1 MKRQG
6 VLYDTGRVL
15 YLRWRPVF
23 DPDAVRRD
31 LRVIR
36 DELHCTAVRVCG
48 RDVDRLTFAAQE
60 ALRLGLE
67 VWFSPELW
75 DRSWRTVVRYLGPA
89 AARAEQ
95 LRRRH
100 PDRVVLSVA
109 SEATM
114 FVRGIVPG
122 LTFQG
127 RARRVE
133 QVVRAGRHAAPL
145 TQFLDAAERAARR
158 EFGGPVTY
166 ASLPF
171 EPVDWAC
178 FDIVSV
184 DHYRDARTAPRY
196 QDTLRRL
203 SGLGKP
209 VVVTEFGMR
218 TFHGADLDG
227 RWGDGITDWRSV
239 MLHRLPLVGRL
250 VRPRLLP
257 GGYVR
262 DEEMQARAI
271 AENLVLLDQAG
282 VDGAFVCQFDEPMSP
297 HDPDPRYDLDMS
309 ALSLVKT
316 YANGHGIS
324 HPGVAWEPK
333 RAFRAVADF
342 YGKIL

>member
-1 MKRQG
+1 
-6 VLYDTGRVL
+6 
-15 YLRWRPVF
+15 
-23 DPDAVRRD
+23 
-31 LRVIR
+31 
-36 DELHCTAVRVCG
+36 
-48 RDVDRLTFAAQE
+48 
-60 ALRLGLE
+60 LGLE

-89 AARAEQ
+89 AARAER
-95 LRRRH
+95 LRQRY

-122 LTFQG
+122 ITFQG

-133 QVVRAGRHAAPL
+133 QAVRAGRHAAPL
-145 TQFLDAAERAARR
+145 AEFLDAAERAARR
-158 EFGGPVTY
+158 EFGGPITY

-171 EPVDWAC
+171 EPVDWRR
-178 FDIVSV
+178 FDIVGV

-196 QDTLRRL
+196 LDTLRRL
-203 SGLGKP
+203 SEFGKP

-218 TFHGADLDG
+218 TFRGADVDG
-227 RWGDGITDWRSV
+227 RWSDGITDWRSV
-239 MLHRLPLVGRL
+239 MLHRQPLVGRL

-257 GGYVR
+257 GSHVR

-271 AENLVLLDQAG
+271 AENLALLDEAG

-297 HDPDPRYDLDMS
+297 YDPDPRYDLDMN

-316 YANGHGIS
+316 HANGTA
-324 HPGVAWEPK
+324 HPGAAWEPK
-333 RAFRAVADF
+333 KAFHAVADF
-342 YGKIL
+342 YNERATRR

>member
-1 MKRQG
+1 MRRKG

-15 YLRWRPVF
+15 YMRWRPVF
-23 DPDAVRRD
+23 DPAAVRRD

-48 RDVDRLTFAAQE
+48 RDIDRLTFTAQE

-75 DRSWRTVVRYLGPA
+75 DRSWRRVVRYLGPA

-95 LRRRH
+95 LRRRY

-122 LTFQG
+122 LTFQ
-127 RARRVE
+127 RRVRRVE
-133 QVVRAGRHAAPL
+133 QVVRARRHIAPL
-145 TQFLDAAERAARR
+145 TEFLDAAERAARR

-171 EPVDWAC
+171 ETVDWGR
-178 FDIVSV
+178 FDIVGV
-184 DHYRDARTAPRY
+184 DHYRDARTAPHY
-196 QDTLRRL
+196 LKTLRRL
-203 SGLGKP
+203 SALGKP

-218 TFHGADLDG
+218 TFRGADLDG
-227 RWGDGITDWRSV
+227 RWGDGITDWRTV
-239 MLHRLPLVGRL
+239 LLHRWPLVGRF

-257 GGYVR
+257 GAHVR
-262 DEEMQARAI
+262 DEETQARAI
-271 AENLVLLDQAG
+271 AENLAVLDEAG

-297 HDPDPRYDLDMS
+297 YDPDPRYDLDMS
-309 ALSLVKT
+309 ALSLVRT
-316 YANGHGIS
+316 YQGL
-324 HPGVAWEPK
+324 AWEPK
-333 RAFRAVADF
+333 KAFHAVADF
-342 YGKIL
+342 YNERAIGP